1 MAAGSGA
8 GFGRIFWQDFCVIRG
23 EHNGNYLEGR
33 DLSNIFVIES
43 THTDLRNSQKFG
55 PELVNVE

>member
-1 MAAGSGA
+1 M
-8 GFGRIFWQDFCVIRG
+8 IRG